1 MSGKLFSE
9 KVKDIH
15 QDLIDRCKNNDRIA
29 QMKLYDL
36 YYRAVYNTILRM
48 VKDPM
53 EAEDLMQESFLS
65 AFTNIDSFRS
75 DSSFG
80 TWIKK
85 IAIAA
90 LFVLIPFIGPL
101 FLAGWGLEITRRVIK
116 EDPEPLPG
124 WSNFGNYLVKGFQL
138 IIIGFVYALP
148 IILIQACTQGA
159 YLAGADNFAGDGAS
173 YANMAAGGIGGD
185 GGGIWCSDATI
196 LNCTI
201 AFNVAGTGSTSSAT

>member
-85 IAIAA
+85 IAINRSLNA
-90 LFVLIPFIGPL
+90 LQKQSPDVLDIPDGNIPEQNDEEDNSYEKFSMHEIIEEIDRLADGYRVVLNLYLIEGMDHDEIGQIL
-101 FLAGWGLEITRRVIK
+101 SIK
-116 EDPEPLPG
+116 PVTSRSQYMRGRKKLIENL
-124 WSNFGNYLVKGFQL
+124 KGRNHER
-138 IIIGFVYALP
+138 
-148 IILIQACTQGA
+148 QA
-159 YLAGADNFAGDGAS
+159 
-173 YANMAAGGIGGD
+173 
-185 GGGIWCSDATI
+185 
-196 LNCTI
+196 
-201 AFNVAGTGSTSSAT
+201 